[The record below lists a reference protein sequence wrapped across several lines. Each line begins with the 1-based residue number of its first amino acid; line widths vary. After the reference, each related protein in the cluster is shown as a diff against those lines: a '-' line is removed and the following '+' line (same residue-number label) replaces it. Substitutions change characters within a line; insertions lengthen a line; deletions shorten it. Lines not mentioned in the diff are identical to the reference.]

1 MSKITLEMVEA
12 AGKVIYGKEFTGDSE
27 VVRKALEA
35 ARDAEKKV
43 EIVMY
48 PVNVNPQPPVVVVNC
63 RCGGRDAYSY

>member
-1 MSKITLEMVEA
+1 MIEA

-43 EIVMY
+43 GLVITS
-48 PVNVNPQPPVVVVNC
+48 PPPQPPVIVKC
-63 RCGGRDAYSY
+63 RCRDADAYRY